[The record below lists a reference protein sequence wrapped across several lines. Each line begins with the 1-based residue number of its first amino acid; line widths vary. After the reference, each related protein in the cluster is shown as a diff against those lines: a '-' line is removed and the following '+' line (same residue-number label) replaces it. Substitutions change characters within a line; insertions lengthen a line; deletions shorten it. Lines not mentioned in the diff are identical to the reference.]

1 MTGGIEPGERVTDAA
16 MREVLE
22 ETGLGPDEIE
32 RFYDLDQVAPF
43 YDEGVDAVVVS
54 AVFAARVRPDAEPR
68 ASWEHDGLRW
78 VPATEAPRLA
88 IWPSYADSIRR
99 VRDQLLDPELAPWF
113 ALDADGRRIARRPTE
128 ARAHRDG
135 AGPWAI
141 GRPPARLAGTTRR
154 GCVRERTTA

>member
-1 MTGGIEPGERVTDAA
+1 MPRCARCSRRPGW
-16 MREVLE
+16 
-22 ETGLGPDEIE
+22 GPDEIE

-78 VPATEAPRLA
+78 VPAAEAPRLA

-113 ALDADGRRIARRPTE
+113 ALDADGRRVARRPTE
-128 ARAHRDG
+128 
-135 AGPWAI
+135 
-141 GRPPARLAGTTRR
+141 
-154 GCVRERTTA
+154 ER